1 MKNVFTVVVVLHLIF
16 ISNYTKAQDS
26 IPMRA
31 KEFYLSFS
39 NFSPVNVSLRYKKQ
53 ISEKRYLKLG
63 LVSLMANMNRSS
75 NQSSSSFPVNNEN
88 YSGGLEF
95 GVEFRKVLSRKFSMF
110 HGPSLRGLYQYSM
123 NENLNPSVP
132 QNQQR
137 NDSHTINGGLV
148 YSLGLLFHLNSNF
161 YLAAEISPSIYLSY
175 QNSGKD
181 AAGNRSS
188 YYNGGIGFD
197 SRSAMISLVY
207 RF

>member
-1 MKNVFTVVVVLHLIF
+1 MKSVSLLFILLNLIF
-16 ISNYTKAQDS
+16 ITHNTKAQDS
-26 IPMRA
+26 IPIRA
-31 KEFYLSFS
+31 KEFYISFS
-39 NFSPVNVSLRYKKQ
+39 NFSPLNVSLRYKKQ

-63 LVSLMANMNRSS
+63 LVSLMANMSRST
-75 NQSSSSFPVNNEN
+75 NQSSSTFPVGNEN

-95 GVEFRKVLSRKFSMF
+95 GIEFRKVLSRKFSMF
-110 HGPSLRGLYQYSM
+110 HGPSLRGLYQYTI
-123 NENLNPSVP
+123 NKNRNPGVP
-132 QNQQR
+132 QNQQN
-137 NDSHTINGGLV
+137 NDSHNINGGIV

-161 YLAAEISPSIYLSY
+161 YLAAEISPSVYLSY

-181 AAGNRSS
+181 AAGKRSS

>member
-1 MKNVFTVVVVLHLIF
+1 MKNVAIVFILLNLIF
-16 ISNYTKAQDS
+16 ITHNTKAQDS
-26 IPMRA
+26 IPSRA
-31 KEFYLSFS
+31 REFYLSLS
-39 NFSPVNVSLRYKKQ
+39 DFSPVNISLRYKKQ

-63 LVSLMANMNRSS
+63 LVSLMANMSS
-75 NQSSSSFPVNNEN
+75 SNNQSSASFPVKNEN

-95 GVEFRKVLSRKFSMF
+95 GIEFRRVLSRKFSMF

-123 NENLNPSVP
+123 NRNLNPGVP
-132 QNQQR
+132 PNQQK
-137 NDSHTINGGLV
+137 NDSHTINGGIV

-161 YLAAEISPSIYLSY
+161 YLAAEISPSVYLSY
-175 QNSGKD
+175 QKSGKD
-181 AAGNRSS
+181 VAGSRSS